1 MMMMGL
7 VQEHS
12 RNRSRSNTPQSSL
25 ERGHGFGKFA
35 NGTSQR
41 KVTICVHNGTHVY
54 ECRQW
59 RQRSRYTNCIAIE
72 VSGVPLGVD

>member
-1 MMMMGL
+1 MMMVV

-12 RNRSRSNTPQSSL
+12 RNRSRSNTPQDSL

-41 KVTICVHNGTHVY
+41 KVMICVHNVAHR
-54 ECRQW
+54 E
-59 RQRSRYTNCIAIE
+59 
-72 VSGVPLGVD
+72 